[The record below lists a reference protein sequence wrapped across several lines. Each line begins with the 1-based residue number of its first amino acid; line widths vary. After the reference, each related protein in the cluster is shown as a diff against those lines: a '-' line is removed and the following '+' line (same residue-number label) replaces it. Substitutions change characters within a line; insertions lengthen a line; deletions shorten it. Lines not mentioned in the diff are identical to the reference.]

1 MSRLNTEF
9 QNNITYKAL
18 HSMVV
23 YRVMIGIFGIIL
35 LQNNHA
41 FAIHQDRE
49 SSSKDYLQ
57 KLTQLL
63 SNSKPDEK
71 RVMHL
76 LNIAD
81 YYININEESVKA
93 LPYLKKALDLSEQL
107 HSERAAYHTMMMYAN
122 YYDKRHLRFQQ
133 AQAYDKAIVIAKKLG
148 DKHFQASAWYAYYSK
163 IPDTVMDYRN
173 RSFYDRAVAAHAL
186 YKEIG
191 SSFEEKYVEASLL
204 KNMADYHLE
213 EEKFDLAI
221 EELMEVISLDKKY
234 KLPDL
239 PSAYDLLSAV
249 YQRKGELSK
258 ALNAALLSVKIAK
271 TNHEEVMNTY
281 LNRVGAAYEAIG
293 KPKESITWYS
303 KTLNIADKTDPYRF
317 ISAYMLTTQ
326 MIKLGKAQ
334 DALSMIKKTWAEVPD
349 KKTHGYFMYLAFGE
363 CYTALKKYDLA
374 KVYFDL
380 LLNDA
385 TLKITSNPFQTSL
398 FFSVSEFYFAQ
409 RNYNLALQ
417 FAEKA
422 RENQI
427 SMTLP
432 RQIRLN
438 EILYKIDLATN
449 RYADAVVKLQVY
461 HKLRDSMLGQENLHS
476 IERLQIEFQASQKE
490 NENEIL
496 RKKSELQ
503 NQELNRIQLI
513 KNITVAGLALLTILV
528 ILIYSRFRLKKKL
541 HETLMKK
548 KAEIDLAYA
557 KLEINVQQ
565 KNKLIEEKEGLIKE
579 VHHRV
584 KNNLQLTMS
593 LLNSQSYYL
602 QDVSAIEAIKE
613 SQHRLKSIALIHQKL
628 YQNDNVATI
637 AIQPYLIELVAYLK
651 ESLSDDKK
659 ITFSLDVANLE
670 LDIAKAVPLG
680 LIINEAITNIFKY
693 AFPDRNHG
701 KIEISLK
708 ELQGNYSL
716 LIKDNGIGLPPDFD
730 YQQSNTLGLILMKG
744 LSNQIDGIFDMES
757 KHGVTVS
764 LIFPAKNEG
773 FLSIE

>member
-1 MSRLNTEF
+1 MAECVS
-9 QNNITYKAL
+9 Y
-18 HSMVV
+18 SMPI
-23 YRVMIGIFGIIL
+23 IGVFSLIL
-35 LQNNHA
+35 FKNNHA
-41 FAIHQDRE
+41 FAIHQDGQ
-49 SSSKDYLQ
+49 SNSKDSLQ

-63 SNSKPDEK
+63 SNSKLDEN
-71 RVMHL
+71 RVRYL

-81 YYININEESVKA
+81 YYIDINKQSAKA
-93 LPYLKKALDLSEQL
+93 LPYLKKALELSEQL
-107 HSERAAYHTMMMYAN
+107 HSDRAAYHTMMMYAN
-122 YYDKRHLRFQQ
+122 YYDKRQLRLQQ

-148 DKHFQASAWYAYYSK
+148 DKHFQAVAWYTYYTN
-163 IPDTVMDYRN
+163 IPDTVADYRN
-173 RSFYDRAVAAHAL
+173 KSFYNRASTAHAL
-186 YKEIG
+186 YKEIS
-191 SSFEEKYVEASLL
+191 SSFNEKYIEATLL
-204 KNMADYHLE
+204 KDMADYHLE

-221 EELMEVISLDKKY
+221 TELMEVIALDKKY

-239 PSAYDLLSAV
+239 ASAYDILSAV

-258 ALNAALLSVKIAK
+258 ALNAALMSVKIAQA
-271 TNHEEVMNTY
+271 NHEIVLDTY

-293 KPKESITWYS
+293 KPKESIIWYG
-303 KTLNIADKTDPYRF
+303 KTLNIADITDPYRF
-317 ISAYMLTTQ
+317 ISAYMVSTQ

-334 DALSMIKKTWAEVPD
+334 QALSMIKKTWAEVPN
-349 KKTHGYFMYLAFGE
+349 KNGHEYFMYLAFGE

-374 KVYFDL
+374 KRYFDL
-380 LLNDA
+380 LLSDA
-385 TLKITSNPFQTSL
+385 TLKTISNPFQTSL

-409 RNYNLALQ
+409 RNYGLALQ
-417 FAEKA
+417 FSEKA

-438 EILYKIDLATN
+438 EILYKIDLATD
-449 RYADAVVKLQVY
+449 RYADAVVKLQAY
-461 HKLRDSMLGQENLHS
+461 HKLRDSMLGQENLHT

-513 KNITVAGLALLTILV
+513 KNITIAGLALLTILMV
-528 ILIYSRFRLKKKL
+528 LIYSRFRLKKKL

-548 KAEIDLAYA
+548 KAEIDLAYV

-565 KNKLIEEKEGLIKE
+565 KNKLIEEKESLIKE

-637 AIQPYLIELVAYLK
+637 SIQPYIIELVAYLK

-659 ITFSLDVANLE
+659 ITFSLDVVNLE

-693 AFPDRNHG
+693 AFPVKQHG
-701 KIEISLK
+701 KIEISLTA
-708 ELQGNYSL
+708 LQENYRL
-716 LIKDNGIGLPPDFD
+716 LIKDNGVGLPPDFD

-757 KHGVTVS
+757 KDGVTVS
-764 LIFPAKNEG
+764 LIFSAKNES